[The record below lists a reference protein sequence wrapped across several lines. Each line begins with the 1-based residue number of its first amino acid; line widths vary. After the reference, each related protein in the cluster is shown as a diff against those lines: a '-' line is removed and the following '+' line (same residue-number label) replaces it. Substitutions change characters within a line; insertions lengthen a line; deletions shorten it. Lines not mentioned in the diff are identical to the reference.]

1 MMVRPSEFG
10 MIQQINEASHVKQSE
25 LSRPMV
31 EQQNLVS
38 QMKKD
43 EQTRSEQVQKK
54 DNADNMQKKFDAKDK
69 SDNEY
74 YDDGDR
80 HKQQKNPDGRVF
92 IKGQARTD
100 FDVKI

>member
-10 MIQQINEASHVKQSE
+10 MIQQISEASHVKQSE
-25 LSRPMV
+25 LSRPVV

-38 QMKKD
+38 QMRKD
-43 EQTRSEQVQKK
+43 EQVRSEQVQKK
-54 DNADNMQKKFDAKDK
+54 DNADNMRKKFDAKDK

-74 YDDGDR
+74 YGNDGK
-80 HKQQKNPDGRVF
+80 HKKQNNPDGRVF
-92 IKGQARTD
+92 IKGQSMAD